1 MSGTLYLVP
10 TPIGN
15 LEDITLRAIRTL
27 READKIA
34 CEDTRHTAILC
45 QHLEID
51 TERISYHE
59 HNREKA
65 GKIILQWLEDGLD
78 IALVSDAGMPA
89 IADPGA
95 DLVADAIARGI
106 KVVPLP
112 GANAGLTAL
121 LASGLSTTGFRFMGF
136 APRTQSKREAWLRTV
151 EKERATL
158 IFYEAPHR
166 LAGMLQALQDVYGD
180 RQAVVAR
187 ELTKKFE
194 TFYRGTLS
202 ELAVQLAAEQRGE
215 FVVLVAGNDTVENT
229 LMPAEWPAW
238 VEKYMQAGD
247 SYKEACRKVAE
258 KAAVARREVYQFCL
272 NKTTDGGSL

>member
-15 LEDITLRAIRTL
+15 LEDITLRAIRIL
-27 READKIA
+27 REVDKIA
-34 CEDTRHTAILC
+34 CEDTRHTSILC
-45 QHLEID
+45 QHLQIN

-59 HNREKA
+59 HNCEKA
-65 GKIILQWLEDGLD
+65 GKMILQWLVEGLD

-89 IADPGA
+89 ISDPGA
-95 DLVADAIARGI
+95 ELVDMAIAHGVP
-106 KVVPLP
+106 VVPLP

-121 LASGLSTTGFRFMGF
+121 IASGLSTTGFRFMGF
-136 APRTQSKREAWLRTV
+136 APRTASKRETWLKEV

-158 IFYEAPHR
+158 LFYEAPHR
-166 LAGMLQALQDVYGD
+166 LNGMLAALQNVYGD
-180 RQAVVAR
+180 RRAVVAR

-202 ELAVQLAAEQRGE
+202 ELAGQLADEHRGE
-215 FVVLVAGNDTVENT
+215 FVILVAGYEESGMMLAQD
-229 LMPAEWPAW
+229 EWPAY

-247 SYKEACRKVAE
+247 SYKEACRQVAE
-258 KAAVARREVYQFCL
+258 KVGVARREVYQFCL
-272 NKTTDGGSL
+272 NKMADGGPL